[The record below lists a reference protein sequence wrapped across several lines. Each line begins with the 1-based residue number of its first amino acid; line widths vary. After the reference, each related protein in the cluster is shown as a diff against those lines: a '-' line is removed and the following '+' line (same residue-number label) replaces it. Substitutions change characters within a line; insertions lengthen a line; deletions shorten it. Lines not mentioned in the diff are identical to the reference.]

1 MPRLVPNPIGEL
13 MHPLERIEAA
23 ITALAARLSPGE
35 SLPSVQEELE
45 QVNAT
50 LSSML
55 GLLEEIR
62 DELADAPAKR
72 PAA

>member
-1 MPRLVPNPIGEL
+1 MNPL
-13 MHPLERIEAA
+13 QRIEAA
-23 ITALAARLSPGE
+23 IKALAERLSPVD

-45 QVNAT
+45 QVNRT

-55 GLLEEIR
+55 VVLEEIR
-62 DELADAPAKR
+62 DDLAGAPAKR